1 MHRAE
6 KRKRYQH
13 ACDEC
18 RRKKIRCDSETKP
31 DNFCTPCLN
40 LHLHCT
46 HTKSPQRRGPR
57 RGSTNKLS
65 SSNDLNDTINPKP
78 GTGSSTLS
86 IQTLVESILEFS
98 SSTNPNSNP
107 NNTSPTIPIPSSS
120 SSTSR
125 TYLLALATHIRSL
138 ESQLEAAL
146 ARETRLTFAL
156 RDLEK
161 LSGSDPVFDS
171 FTPKNRHLQG
181 VNHLDSDGTNALEL
195 MESPGMVDDDDN
207 GDDGDGIVDDVF
219 NLGIC
224 LRDLGDLEE
233 FQGLKNE
240 LGEVSPGLS
249 SDEGRGRKDEELSGF
264 GPGVWMMKDEDW
276 EEEDLSLSGGMDYRS
291 EDGFKRNGWGSHGH
305 GYEGTWMKAKREG
318 DEITNAGNK
327 NKPTQTTKLKSKLQR
342 TTTQYFGESSNLML
356 ALTAMSHHPRYT
368 RRHRQAFGA
377 GTASAHAGRQS
388 FNKSSDEE
396 EETTMEPGLRPA
408 QAFRTSLSEWKHLFF
423 SVRRPRFW
431 DEKDEDTR
439 GCFEFG
445 KSSSASLFP
454 TYTFPSPT
462 HLRSLIITYFTQY
475 NVYLPLLHRP
485 TFERAVFEEE
495 LHLRDKTFGAL
506 VLVVCAIATCGSGGQ
521 GVEEEEDEDD
531 VERRTRQGERER
543 EQERER
549 EGRRKGLGW
558 EWLQQIP
565 IERFVFGQP
574 ISLHLMQML
583 CLYTY
588 HLQGICPHSD
598 TAWVLSGIA
607 IRLAQAAGLHRRKSS
622 SSCRG
627 FKAGSSPGT
636 DAKTNGLNGPGP
648 GSSHTIESELWKR
661 VFWVLIF
668 MDTFISSWFGRPRAI
683 SWHDF
688 DIEPLIECDDEYW
701 PGEPA
706 TLSTSVLPRAQDGFK
721 SADSSQKAF
730 VQPPGKPSLI
740 SFWTCTTRMLRII
753 AYMQKTIYAVR
764 KSDIRQKHPI
774 SAMDYH
780 KQAVTDLDSALN
792 QWLDSVPQ
800 HLQWS
805 TTSSS
810 SPSSSSSSSSSQIF
824 FNQSTLL
831 YTLYY
836 WVQIQVHRRFIPR
849 PSTGP
854 VSSSCE
860 LYPCLTICTNAAR
873 SCLRVVETSCKRN
886 FGGLFATA
894 HFPFSLFNAALIL
907 IINLWKGIQNIDSE
921 PVPKVKLRPKAD
933 VVDVHKEMAD
943 IYKCVDLMRL
953 CEASY
958 PISGRLIDVLNTL
971 IAATN
976 YLPPSPSGPGVI
988 RVSSPSPFVSPTTTM
1003 SASGLGLSMDSA
1015 PGTKS
1020 FPARVDIDI
1029 DMEINY
1035 QHDPR
1040 TQAHFRDSSSSP
1052 VYLHHPRPQV
1062 PSTVVVPKVA
1072 GLASASLPP
1081 VDDSLSGFEQ
1091 SGFEFELR
1099 RQFEPRLDHL
1109 YQHQRHEFNHQQL
1122 LSTPSSLSASFDDC
1136 HPGIPLAAAA
1146 AEQNTMIVGVGTE
1159 SSLGMRLYDPYR
1171 YHNYDITHE
1180 ASSQISDVNIPS
1192 GTWATDSST
1201 WDSFMAS
1208 VDQMLYTGPY

>member
-18 RRKKIRCDSETKP
+18 RRKKIRCDSETMP

-46 HTKSPQRRGPR
+46 HTKPPQRRGPR
-57 RGSTNKLS
+57 RGPTNKLS

-305 GYEGTWMKAKREG
+305 VNNGIDVDGLARDMKDMDEGKREG

-342 TTTQYFGESSNLML
+342 TTTQYFGES
-356 ALTAMSHHPRYT
+356 T
-368 RRHRQAFGA
+368 FGT
-377 GTASAHAGRQS
+377 GITSTSAHASARPS
-388 FNKSSDEE
+388 FNKSGGEEE
-396 EETTMEPGLRPA
+396 EETIMEPGLRPA

-445 KSSSASLFP
+445 KSSSAFSFP

-462 HLRSLIITYFTQY
+462 HLHSLIITYFTQY

-521 GVEEEEDEDD
+521 GVEEEAEDD
-531 VERRTRQGERER
+531 VERRTRQG
-543 EQERER
+543 ER

-627 FKAGSSPGT
+627 GFKAGSSPGT
-636 DAKTNGLNGPGP
+636 DAKTNGLNGGGGERPTNASGPGP
-648 GSSHTIESELWKR
+648 SHTVESELWKR

-706 TLSTSVLPRAQDGFK
+706 TLPQDGLK
-721 SADSSQKAF
+721 SPDSSQKAF

-740 SFWTCTTRMLRII
+740 SFWTCTTRMLKII

-764 KSDIRQKHPI
+764 KSDIGQKHPI
-774 SAMDYH
+774 SAIDYH

-805 TTSSS
+805 TTSSSS

-854 VSSSCE
+854 SGGGGE

-907 IINLWKGIQNIDSE
+907 IINLWKRIQNIDSE
-921 PVPKVKLRPKAD
+921 PVPKVKLRSKAD

-971 IAATN
+971 IVATN
-976 YLPPSPSGPGVI
+976 YLPPSPSGPSVI
-988 RVSSPSPFVSPTTTM
+988 SVSSPSPFVSPMMTTTTM
-1003 SASGLGLSMDSA
+1003 SAGGLELSMDSA
-1015 PGTKS
+1015 PGIESLPT
-1020 FPARVDIDI
+1020 RVDMDI
-1029 DMEINY
+1029 DMEMNY

-1062 PSTVVVPKVA
+1062 PSTIVVPKVP
-1072 GLASASLPP
+1072 ASVPP

-1091 SGFEFELR
+1091 PEFEFELR

-1109 YQHQRHEFNHQQL
+1109 YQHQRHEINQQQL
-1122 LSTPSSLSASFDDC
+1122 LSTSSLLSASFDPC
-1136 HPGIPLAAAA
+1136 HPGIPLAA
-1146 AEQNTMIVGVGTE
+1146 EQNTMVAGAGTE
-1159 SSLGMRLYDPYR
+1159 PSLGIRLYDPYR

-1180 ASSQISDVNIPS
+1180 ASSRISDVNIPS

>member
-1 MHRAE
+1 MSDDFNSRAE
-6 KRKRYQH
+6 KRKRFQH

-18 RRKKIRCDSETKP
+18 RRKKIRCDSETMP

-46 HTKSPQRRGPR
+46 HTKPPQRRGPR
-57 RGSTNKLS
+57 RGPTNKPS
-65 SSNDLNDTINPKP
+65 SSNDLNDTTNPNP
-78 GTGSSTLS
+78 GTSPNTLS
-86 IQTLVESILEFS
+86 IQTLVESILES
-98 SSTNPNSNP
+98 SSNTNS
-107 NNTSPTIPIPSSS
+107 SPTIPIPSSP
-120 SSTSR
+120 TSE

-146 ARETRLTFAL
+146 TREKRLISAL

-171 FTPKNRHLQG
+171 YTPNRHLQR
-181 VNHLDSDGTNALEL
+181 DSDGTLVL
-195 MESPGMVDDDDN
+195 MESPGMVDEEEED
-207 GDDGDGIVDDVF
+207 GDDVVDDVF

-224 LRDLGDLEE
+224 LRDVEE
-233 FQGLKNE
+233 ELQGLKDE
-240 LGEVSPGLS
+240 LREVSPGLNS
-249 SDEGRGRKDEELSGF
+249 NEGRGPRGRNDEESGGF
-264 GPGVWMMKDEDW
+264 GPGVWMMKDEDR
-276 EEEDLSLSGGMDYRS
+276 EEEDLSLSEGMDYRS
-291 EDGFKRNGWGSHGH
+291 EDRLK
-305 GYEGTWMKAKREG
+305 
-318 DEITNAGNK
+318 
-327 NKPTQTTKLKSKLQR
+327 TKTQR

-356 ALTAMSHHPRYT
+356 ALTAMSHHPRYP

-377 GTASAHAGRQS
+377 GTTSTSVHAGRQS
-388 FNKSSDEE
+388 FNKSGDEE
-396 EETTMEPGLRPA
+396 EETIMEPGLKPA

-445 KSSSASLFP
+445 KLSSASSFP

-521 GVEEEEDEDD
+521 GVEEEKEDD
-531 VERRTRQGERER
+531 VGRRTRQGERK
-543 EQERER
+543 RER
-549 EGRRKGLGW
+549 EGQRKGLGW

-622 SSCRG
+622 SSSRG
-627 FKAGSSPGT
+627 FKAGPSPGT
-636 DAKTNGLNGPGP
+636 DAKTNGGGERPTNASGPGLGP
-648 GSSHTIESELWKR
+648 SHTAESELWKR

-706 TLSTSVLPRAQDGFK
+706 TLSTSTVSPQAQDGLK
-721 SADSSQKAF
+721 LPDSSQKAF

-740 SFWTCTTRMLRII
+740 SFWTCTTRMLKII
-753 AYMQKTIYAVR
+753 AYMQKTIYAIR
-764 KSDIRQKHPI
+764 KSDIGQKHPI

-810 SPSSSSSSSSSQIF
+810 SSSLSSSSSSSQIF

-854 VSSSCE
+854 SGGSGGGVVSSSYE

-921 PVPKVKLRPKAD
+921 PVPKVQLRSKTD

-976 YLPPSPSGPGVI
+976 YLPPSPSGPSVI
-988 RVSSPSPFVSPTTTM
+988 SVSSPSPFVSPTTTTTTM
-1003 SASGLGLSMDSA
+1003 SAGGLELSMDSA
-1015 PGTKS
+1015 PGIESLPT
-1020 FPARVDIDI
+1020 RVDMDI
-1029 DMEINY
+1029 DMEMNY

-1062 PSTVVVPKVA
+1062 PSTIVVPKVP
-1072 GLASASLPP
+1072 ASVPP

-1091 SGFEFELR
+1091 PEFEFELR

-1109 YQHQRHEFNHQQL
+1109 YQQQRHEFNQQQL
-1122 LSTPSSLSASFDDC
+1122 LNTPSSLSASFDPC
-1136 HPGIPLAAAA
+1136 HPGIPLAA
-1146 AEQNTMIVGVGTE
+1146 EQNTIVVGAGTE
-1159 SSLGMRLYDPYR
+1159 SSLGIRLYDPYR
-1171 YHNYDITHE
+1171 YQNYDITHE

-1192 GTWATDSST
+1192 GTWATDSR
-1201 WDSFMAS
+1201 
-1208 VDQMLYTGPY
+1208 